1 MANSCYVWTPQQP
14 QLFVQRKPI
23 AWAPLPAA
31 AADTQEL
38 SIRRTSAEK
47 REESATRVEPR
58 RTTSDVARAS
68 SNASAEPKQ
77 EQRDVRAKPEEDRRR
92 TRSDVAREPDDSKHA
107 QRDGP
112 RAEPESRQ
120 AQRDSKRE
128 LEAER
133 AQRGSHRDAMSP
145 RDLHR
150 HKGPEDGSR
159 RSSAEKRPSILK

>member
-1 MANSCYVWTPQQP
+1 M
-14 QLFVQRKPI
+14 QRKQI
-23 AWAPLPAA
+23 AWAPPPAA

-38 SIRRTSAEK
+38 SIRRTFAEK
-47 REESATRVEPR
+47 REESARVGPG
-58 RTTSDVARAS
+58 RTASDVARGS
-68 SNASAEPKQ
+68 SNAPAEAKQ

-92 TRSDVAREPDDSKHA
+92 TRSDDVAREPDDRKHA

-128 LEAER
+128 PEAER
-133 AQRGSHRDAMSP
+133 AQRGSHRDALSP

-150 HKGPEDGSR
+150 HKGPDDASR
-159 RSSAEKRPSILK
+159 RSSADKQQSSLK

>member
-1 MANSCYVWTPQQP
+1 MPDSCYVWTLQQ
-14 QLFVQRKPI
+14 LHCLVQRKPI
-23 AWAPLPAA
+23 AWAPLPPAP
-31 AADTQEL
+31 ADTQEL

-47 REESATRVEPR
+47 REESAVEPR
-58 RTTSDVARAS
+58 RTASDVARAS
-68 SNASAEPKQ
+68 SNASGEVKQ

-92 TRSDVAREPDDSKHA
+92 TRSDLAREPDDRKHA

-128 LEAER
+128 PEAER
-133 AQRGSHRDAMSP
+133 AQRGSHREAVSP

-150 HKGPEDGSR
+150 HRGSDDASR
-159 RSSAEKRPSILK
+159 RSSADKRQSSLK